1 MLCGSIGFRDYVF
14 DTGGLSVLQKLL
26 AAIQRKH
33 QHGRIRSQP
42 GNLACGLKP
51 VHDRHLQVQY
61 HDVGVQFFDAFN
73 RYLAVVCLAT
83 NYPMGVLLDTR
94 AKRTAYRG
102 VVVDDENGIWHFG
115 SRCPWQVADR
125 ATSYRS
131 TDGYEE
137 GRLHPTLQSAHV
149 NTVNTVR
156 WRTLFRPTAHTAM
169 CRTALSCANLRQMRL
184 YSRKRHH
191 EHWLEVGLS

>member
-1 MLCGSIGFRDYVF
+1 
-14 DTGGLSVLQKLL
+14 
-26 AAIQRKH
+26 AIQRKTK
-33 QHGRIRSQP
+33 HGRIRSQP

-102 VVVDDENGIWHFG
+102 VVVNDENGIWHVG
-115 SRCPWQVADR
+115 PGALGMLRTGPR
-125 ATSYRS
+125 RTGRRTATRK
-131 TDGYEE
+131 DA
-137 GRLHPTLQSAHV
+137 PTLLVKA
-149 NTVNTVR
+149 R
-156 WRTLFRPTAHTAM
+156 M
-169 CRTALSCANLRQMRL
+169 
-184 YSRKRHH
+184 
-191 EHWLEVGLS
+191 